1 LYQALQRAE
10 AYIKGKDK
18 NQLFQDARWIVN
30 KVFESDKVKE
40 NSNFRL
46 FVVGYFHFFYDQG
59 GAGDWCEDVSFA
71 LRYDNRPKLSLA
83 LRKKI
88 NGLIKGL
95 NDGIKAGVKAGAATH
110 ALHQERARNHPPPA
124 IIPLK
129 SPEPSIQIIYIKYDN
144 QFLWIVWRTAQG
156 ISASPWSNS
165 RLIKVSPAGDT
176 SGSLEHPPYTG
187 TVKWPLDLGRA
198 GWEDCKYTNVGTGTG
213 QLECGN

>member
-30 KVFESDKVKE
+30 KVFESDKVKD

-46 FVVGYFHFFYDQG
+46 FVGRYFHFFYDQG
-59 GAGDWCEDVSFA
+59 GAGDRCEDVSFA

-95 NDGIKAGVKAGAATH
+95 NDGIKAGVKAASTLIA
-110 ALHQERARNHPPPA
+110 
-124 IIPLK
+124 
-129 SPEPSIQIIYIKYDN
+129 PS
-144 QFLWIVWRTAQG
+144 
-156 ISASPWSNS
+156 SSMS
-165 RLIKVSPAGDT
+165 T
-176 SGSLEHPPYTG
+176 SGSVTMFASASLTTTSTIRIGATRYISG
-187 TVKWPLDLGRA
+187 YVS
-198 GWEDCKYTNVGTGTG
+198 
-213 QLECGN
+213 